1 MLFLVFHLDKGAD
14 LEPYITLQDTRFRQ
28 AIPSRVRLLTFLHH
42 VMLGASYVVVS
53 PQYGIAPSTVSKCVH
68 QVTSA
73 ILQHMWS
80 AYIRLPTVEQGLRSM
95 TAWELQTHIPG
106 IIGAVDGTHIQIR
119 RPSKDGER
127 YFNQKGF
134 YSLNVQG
141 IFLLVATVM

>member
-1 MLFLVFHLDKGAD
+1 
-14 LEPYITLQDTRFRQ
+14 
-28 AIPSRVRLLTFLHH
+28 
-42 VMLGASYVVVS
+42 MLGASYLAIS
-53 PQYGIAPSTVSKCVH
+53 PQYGIAASTVCNCVH

-106 IIGAVDGTHIQIR
+106 VVGAVDGTHIQIK
-119 RPSKDGER
+119 RPSKDGEG
-127 YFNQKGF
+127 YFNRNGF